1 MLDSRTPYASGVVWN
16 SLYMILVYWYSF
28 VLKLLPSHIGAA
40 LPACPSLLTVFLYQH
55 GQGKYPEGKVS
66 HSSERCRNENLCIVS
81 QRKTGECFGLNGAI
95 FLGSILLWDNCLAP
109 GMRWMLGGL
118 RSWAGP
124 TGAEALIAL
133 LKATFVVWWL
143 LPVYCIS
150 FALSCVW

>member
-1 MLDSRTPYASGVVWN
+1 MLPQRSHVACTPLKTFPNILEMTERRPNLRGVC
-16 SLYMILVYWYSF
+16 ID
-28 VLKLLPSHIGAA
+28 VL
-40 LPACPSLLTVFLYQH
+40 
-55 GQGKYPEGKVS
+55 
-66 HSSERCRNENLCIVS
+66 

-95 FLGSILLWDNCLAP
+95 FLGSILLWDYALAP
-109 GMRWMLGGL
+109 GMRWMLTGL

-124 TGAEALIAL
+124 TGAEALLAL

>member
-1 MLDSRTPYASGVVWN
+1 MTERRPNLRGVC
-16 SLYMILVYWYSF
+16 ID
-28 VLKLLPSHIGAA
+28 VL
-40 LPACPSLLTVFLYQH
+40 
-55 GQGKYPEGKVS
+55 
-66 HSSERCRNENLCIVS
+66 

-95 FLGSILLWDNCLAP
+95 FLGSILLWDYALAP
-109 GMRWMLGGL
+109 GMRWMLTGL

-124 TGAEALIAL
+124 TGAEALLAL